1 MVLSLNVPVA
11 VNCCVLPAVT
21 DGLAGVMAMD
31 VRVPLLT
38 VNVVVAVTPDE
49 LAVMVTAPSFL
60 PNARPELRI
69 DARLGLDDFQVNP
82 LRLVATLPSLNVP
95 LAVNLSKVPRSI
107 RGLLG
112 LMVMLTRVALET
124 LRFVTPTTDPT
135 VALITVAPVAAL
147 VASP

>member
-1 MVLSLNVPVA
+1 
-11 VNCCVLPAVT
+11 
-21 DGLAGVMAMD
+21 MAMD
-31 VRVPLLT
+31 ARVPLLT
-38 VNVVVAVTPDE
+38 VNVCVSVTLDE
-49 LAVMVTAPSFL
+49 RSVMLTALIFL
-60 PNARPELRI
+60 SNARPELRTV
-69 DARLGLDDFQVNP
+69 ARLGLDDFQVNP

-135 VALITVAPVAAL
+135 VALITVA
-147 VASP
+147 